1 MYDFAGIKYFNI
13 NLQLSQIKRERKT
26 TLFWLEI
33 VSKMLMIYYALI
45 MQMYFMTIECSCLVR
60 VLIIQSIYYTS

>member
-33 VSKMLMIYYALI
+33 VSKMLMIYYASI